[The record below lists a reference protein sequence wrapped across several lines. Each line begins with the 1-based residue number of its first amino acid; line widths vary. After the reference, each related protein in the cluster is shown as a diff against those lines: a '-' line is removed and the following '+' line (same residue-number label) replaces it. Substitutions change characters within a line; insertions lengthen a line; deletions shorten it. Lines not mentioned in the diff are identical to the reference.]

1 MNYNSNLFLSI
12 GKPIKDEYG
21 RIVGRVASFALT
33 PNGKFDG
40 VYVESNDGKFLK
52 QSMEH
57 LTFNGAEVTVTS
69 SIKSRASVLCDQIP
83 LIWRKDQALRDLAEK
98 RKISPDLYQ
107 ELHNNFETVLSQL
120 KKDVQALSEEADNVV
135 ERCNEE
141 IRTLGY
147 AVVNLELEHEIGQVD
162 EEAYQ
167 SAFTLL
173 QENLKRA
180 NTEKSDIVTIKSKLS
195 NIMLGDSNKQ
205 IEEISIEPIKEET
218 STETDNETANAVSE
232 ETANAVSEETANE
245 VSEETANEVTEEA
258 VEETPTEETPTEAA
272 EETLNETPK
281 EDPDET
287 PEEAPDLPEPPVVV
301 YVKEV
306 GKAGI

>member
-1 MNYNSNLFLSI
+1 MTNNSNLFLSI

-21 RIVGRVASFALT
+21 RTVGKVASFALT

-40 VYVESNDGKFLK
+40 VYVESNDGKFVK

-57 LTFNGAEVTVTS
+57 LKFNGAEVTFTS
-69 SIKSRASVLCDQIP
+69 NLKSRASILCDQIP
-83 LIWRKDQALRDLAEK
+83 LIWRKNQALKDLAEK

-107 ELHNNFETVLSQL
+107 ELRNNFEAVLNQL
-120 KKDVQALSEEADNVV
+120 KTDAQDLSEEANKET
-135 ERCNEE
+135 ERCSQE
-141 IRTLGY
+141 IKTLGY

-180 NTEKSDIVTIKSKLS
+180 NAEKSDIELTKSKLS

-205 IEEISIEPIKEET
+205 LEQKISPLLVEPAKEDAP
-218 STETDNETANAVSE
+218 TEVT
-232 ETANAVSEETANE
+232 EETANE
-245 VSEETANEVTEEA
+245 APT
-258 VEETPTEETPTEAA
+258 ETPAEAA
-272 EETLNETPK
+272 EETINETPD
-281 EDPDET
+281 EIPDET
-287 PEEAPDLPEPPVVV
+287 SEEAPELPEPPVVV

>member
-1 MNYNSNLFLSI
+1 MDNNSNLFLSI

-21 RIVGRVASFALT
+21 RIVGKVASFALT

-40 VYVESNDGKFLK
+40 VYIESNDGKFLK

-57 LTFNGAEVTVTS
+57 LTFNGAEVTFTS
-69 SIKSRASVLCDQIP
+69 TLKSQASVLCDQIP
-83 LIWRKDQALRDLAEK
+83 LIWRKNQALKDLAEK

-107 ELHNNFETVLSQL
+107 ELRNNFEAVLNQL
-120 KKDVQALSEEADNVV
+120 KKDAEELSEEATKEVA
-135 ERCNEE
+135 RCNQE
-141 IRTLGY
+141 IKTLGY

-167 SAFTLL
+167 SAFQLL

-180 NTEKSDIVTIKSKLS
+180 NTEKSDIETTRSKLS
-195 NIMLGDSNKQ
+195 NIMLGDSKQ
-205 IEEISIEPIKEET
+205 LEQK
-218 STETDNETANAVSE
+218 TATVS
-232 ETANAVSEETANE
+232 
-245 VSEETANEVTEEA
+245 NEVTEK
-258 VEETPTEETPTEAA
+258 ETPEVPNQVTVEVADETVENKLEENA
-272 EETLNETPK
+272 EEISETTNETP
-281 EDPDET
+281 EDA
-287 PEEAPDLPEPPVVV
+287 PEEAPELPEPPVVV

>member
-1 MNYNSNLFLSI
+1 MDNNSNLFLSI

-21 RIVGRVASFALT
+21 RIVGKVASFALT

-57 LTFNGAEVTVTS
+57 LKFNGAEVTFTS
-69 SIKSRASVLCDQIP
+69 NLKSQASVLCDQIP
-83 LIWRKDQALRDLAEK
+83 LIWRKNQALKDLAEK

-107 ELHNNFETVLSQL
+107 ELRNNFDAVLNQL
-120 KKDVQALSEEADNVV
+120 KKDAQDLSVEADK
-135 ERCNEE
+135 ELARCNQE
-141 IRTLGY
+141 IKTLGY

-173 QENLKRA
+173 QANLKRA
-180 NTEKSDIVTIKSKLS
+180 NSEKSDILLTKGKLS
-195 NIMLGDSNKQ
+195 NIMLGDANK
-205 IEEISIEPIKEET
+205 IEQKTTTEIHTEPVNEET
-218 STETDNETANAVSE
+218 TTEASNQTVVEITDEPET
-232 ETANAVSEETANE
+232 
-245 VSEETANEVTEEA
+245 
-258 VEETPTEETPTEAA
+258 ETPTEAA
-272 EETLNETPK
+272 EETINETPEK
-281 EDPDET
+281 IPDET
-287 PEEAPDLPEPPVVV
+287 PEEAPELPEPPVVV